1 VVSLC
6 GVASAKQ
13 TDPTP
18 DAGATALDSRSVHLH
33 WLTLLLATLWTLVI
47 VTVVFW
53 HHVAEPA
60 GVLSITVNG
69 HTYTGNP
76 PALTLFEN
84 DTVSGLIIVIA
95 PLFAVLVGA
104 ASLELRIRR
113 RTSAEGV
120 IALVVGGLVAFF
132 SLFGLLWGVATIGV
146 VGVLVLLSALSIKTV
161 PVETAASS

>member
-1 VVSLC
+1 
-6 GVASAKQ
+6 
-13 TDPTP
+13 
-18 DAGATALDSRSVHLH
+18 
-33 WLTLLLATLWTLVI
+33 
-47 VTVVFW
+47 
-53 HHVAEPA
+53 
-60 GVLSITVNG
+60 LSITVNG